1 MRYSKFIAGL
11 TLATCSSLASAGLV
25 IDSIN
30 VQMVST
36 TFTARH
42 LGGTDEER
50 YTAALNAFESSEGSV
65 CSQDLGAL
73 EGVSYSGTCGGGKR
87 NYGALYTITGSLSGG
102 AEFQFGLDW
111 GRGGFI
117 FADSAG
123 APLDYFN
130 EDIWWSKN
138 WGNSDVKSYVL
149 ADAGDFSLTLLGF
162 EGCCDGI
169 NSAQYRT
176 WETPEISSFS
186 ESPQIP
192 VGNASE
198 WSTLEVNA
206 VPVPGSLPLMAVG
219 ALLLW
224 RRRQS

>member
-1 MRYSKFIAGL
+1 MRFSKIIAGL
-11 TLATCSSLASAGLV
+11 TLATCSNLASAGLV

-36 TFTARH
+36 SFSARG
-42 LGGTDEER
+42 LEGTNEQNLA
-50 YTAALNAFESSEGSV
+50 TALNAFESSESAV
-65 CSQDLGAL
+65 CSEDLDAL
-73 EGVSYSGTCGGGKR
+73 EGVSYRGTCGGTR
-87 NYGALYTITGSLSGG
+87 NDYGALYTITGSLSGG

-123 APLDYFN
+123 DSLDYYN
-130 EDIWWSKN
+130 EDIWWSTN
-138 WGNSDVKSYVL
+138 WNNSDVKSYVL

-176 WETPEISSFS
+176 WETPQVSTFGEN
-186 ESPQIP
+186 PQIP
-192 VGNASE
+192 VGNTSE

-206 VPVPGSLPLMAVG
+206 VPVPGSLPLMAIG
-219 ALLLW
+219 ALLMW